1 MDVNCD
7 ENTFL
12 TTVFCGRLLVALKK
26 AIYIGYLLY
35 KIRFSLADV
44 QNEMSFHFLA
54 CT

>member
-26 AIYIGYLLY
+26 AIYMGYLLALQ
-35 KIRFSLADV
+35 KTFLNSFVVDV
-44 QNEMSFHFLA
+44 L
-54 CT
+54 